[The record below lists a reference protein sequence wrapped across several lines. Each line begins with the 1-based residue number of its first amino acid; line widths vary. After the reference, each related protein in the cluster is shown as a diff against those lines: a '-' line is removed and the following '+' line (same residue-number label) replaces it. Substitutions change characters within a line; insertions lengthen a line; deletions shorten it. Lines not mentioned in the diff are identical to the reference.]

1 MQHVIISSSKIIPL
15 VFAAIVFLIAMLLVS
30 IPETRAYDTTLGYV
44 PFWLLLLPSISI
56 GTWLLLRRR
65 QWQAYMYKKS

>member
-30 IPETRAYDTTLGYV
+30 IPETRAYDTTLG
-44 PFWLLLLPSISI
+44 
-56 GTWLLLRRR
+56 
-65 QWQAYMYKKS
+65 